1 MVSFRSMSGREKS
14 SPRPRLG
21 TLVFVSVGLATT
33 LAIALLTQAGLSML
47 SGVRAYVGGEGL
59 WSKSQK
65 DAVHWLHR
73 YAETRDERAWRQYLA
88 AVAVPLGDRMAR
100 EELQKPEPDNEIVR
114 RGFLQGRNHPDDLR
128 NMSWLF
134 RDFQWVPHMKRATV
148 IWERADAEI
157 AALVAAGERLRDAVR
172 RGAPRQA
179 LAPILAEIDAINA
192 RVTPLEDDFSFT
204 LGEAARRARSIV
216 LQGVAAAA
224 LLLFLLGA
232 FVVRR
237 LIREITTSE
246 ERYRTVTETATD
258 GIVSLDERG
267 RILFANSAAGRI
279 LGHPPHDLLGRHFEE
294 LLPERFHE
302 GPGSF
307 LRRFGDGSSAEPASA
322 VRVHARH
329 QKGHEVPLEVSFGE
343 TGGGRRRV
351 YTGILRDVTRKLQS
365 EQQIERLA
373 YHDLLTGLPNRAL
386 FHDRLANTL
395 TRAQRQDEKVAVMF
409 LDLDEFKSINDSL
422 GHTRGDAVLREI
434 GSRLKSCLRG
444 QDTAARLGGDEF
456 IVFLPQVGD
465 TMEVAQVAAKILSAI
480 ARPMEI
486 DGESLFLTASIGI
499 SVFPTDGKDRETL
512 LSHADTAMYRAK
524 EQGSNTFEFFT
535 PEMNRQL
542 LARREIEQSL
552 SRALDRG
559 ELTLH
564 YQPIWRT
571 LDERIV
577 GLEALLRWDHT
588 DPNTLFPDEFR
599 AVTQNSPLML
609 PVGDWVLKTA
619 CEQLRQWRRR
629 GLPLERLSVN
639 LPARQLQ
646 RKDLVENVDRVLLE
660 SDLGPEDVHLEVPE
674 TAAMKNVELT
684 MRALAGLKE
693 RGIRILMDD
702 FGSGHASI
710 GHLRRFPVDALKID
724 RNFVDQID
732 RSASGAAIVR
742 AIVSLAHGIGL
753 SVIAEGVAREAQLD
767 FLKRHSCD
775 EFQGYLRSRPLPP
788 EAAAAL
794 VSAQNR

>member
-1 MVSFRSMSGREKS
+1 MSGREKS
-14 SPRPRLG
+14 LPHPRLG
-21 TLVFVSVGLATT
+21 TLVVVGVGLATT
-33 LAIALLTQAGLSML
+33 IAIALLTMGGLSIL

-73 YAETRDERAWRQYLA
+73 YAETRDESAWRQYLA
-88 AVAVPLGDRMAR
+88 AIAVPLGDRLAR
-100 EELQKPEPDNEIVR
+100 EELQKPKSDYEVVR
-114 RGFLQGRNHPDDLR
+114 RGFILGRNHPDDVR

-134 RDFQWVPHMKRATV
+134 RDFQWVPHMKRAIV

-157 AALVAAGERLRDAVR
+157 TALVAAGERLRDAVR

-179 LAPILAEIDAINA
+179 MAPILTEIDAVNA

-204 LGEAARRARSIV
+204 LGEVARRARSVV

-237 LIREITTSE
+237 LIREVTASE

-279 LGHPPHDLLGRHFEE
+279 LGHPPHGLLGRHFEE

-307 LRRFGDGSSAEPASA
+307 LRRCFGDGNAAEPASA

-329 QKGHEVPLEVSFGE
+329 PKGHEVPLEVSFGE
-343 TGGGRRRV
+343 TGGGRHRV
-351 YTGILRDVTRKLQS
+351 YTGVLRDVTRKLQS

-395 TRAQRQDEKVAVMF
+395 TRARRQDEKVAVMF
-409 LDLDEFKSINDSL
+409 LDLDEFKTINDSL
-422 GHTRGDAVLREI
+422 GHNRGDAVLREI

-456 IVFLPQVGD
+456 IVFLPQVGE
-465 TMEVAQVAAKILSAI
+465 TVEVAQVASKILSAI

-486 DGESLFLTASIGI
+486 DGESLSLTGSIGI
-499 SVFPTDGKDRETL
+499 SVFPTDGVDRETL

-542 LARREIEQSL
+542 VARREIEQSL
-552 SRALDRG
+552 SRALERG

-588 DPNTLFPDEFR
+588 DPNKLFSDEFR

-646 RKDLVENVDRVLLE
+646 RKDLVENMDRVLLE
-660 SDLGPEDVHLEVPE
+660 SDLGPEDVHLEIPE

-693 RGIRILMDD
+693 RGIHILMDD

-724 RNFVDQID
+724 RNFVEQID

-753 SVIAEGVAREAQLD
+753 SVIAEGVTREGQLD
-767 FLKRHSCD
+767 FLKRHACD
-775 EFQGYLRSRPLPP
+775 EFQGHLRSRPLPP

>member
-1 MVSFRSMSGREKS
+1 MKS
-14 SPRPRLG
+14 PGKPWPGPRQG
-21 TLVFVSVGLATT
+21 TLVLVSLGLATT
-33 LAIALLTQAGLSML
+33 LALALLTQAGLSMM
-47 SGVRAYVGGEGL
+47 SGVRAYVGGESL
-59 WSKSQK
+59 WSKGQK

-73 YAETRDERAWRQYLA
+73 YAETRDESDYRAYLS

-100 EELQKPEPDNEIVR
+100 EELQKPKPDEDVVR
-114 RGFLQGRNHPDDLR
+114 EGFVQGRNHPDDVR
-128 NMSWLF
+128 SMSLLF
-134 RDFQWVPHMKRATV
+134 RDFQWVPHMKRAIR
-148 IWERADAEI
+148 IWEQGDVEI
-157 AALVAAGERLRDAVR
+157 ATLVASGERLRDAVVR
-172 RGAPRQA
+172 KAPRQA
-179 LAPILAEIDAINA
+179 LAPILAEIDAVDA

-204 LGEAARRARSIV
+204 LGEAARWARRVV
-216 LQGVAAAA
+216 LQGLVAGA

-232 FVVRR
+232 FVVRK
-237 LIREITTSE
+237 LIQEIATSE

-258 GIVSLDERG
+258 GIVSLDDRG

-279 LGHPPHDLLGRHFEE
+279 LGHPADDLLGRHFEE
-294 LLPERFHE
+294 LLPERFRE
-302 GPGSF
+302 APGSF
-307 LRRFGDGSSAEPASA
+307 LRRCFGDGVSAGPATA
-322 VRVHARH
+322 VRMHARH
-329 QKGHEVPLEVSFGE
+329 EQGHEVPLEVSFGE

-386 FHDRLANTL
+386 FHDRLAQTL
-395 TRAQRQDEKVAVMF
+395 VRARRQDEKVAVMF
-409 LDLDEFKSINDSL
+409 LDLDEFKMINDSL

-456 IVFLPQVGD
+456 IVFLPQVGE
-465 TMEVAQVAAKILSAI
+465 TVEVAQVASKILNAI
-480 ARPMEI
+480 SRPMEI
-486 DGESLFLTASIGI
+486 EGESLTLTGSIGI
-499 SVFPTDGKDRETL
+499 SVFPTDGADRETL
-512 LSHADTAMYRAK
+512 LSHADIAMYRAK

-552 SRALDRG
+552 AGALERG
-559 ELTLH
+559 ELTLY

-577 GLEALLRWDHT
+577 GLEALLRWDKV
-588 DPNTLFPDEFR
+588 DPDKLLPEEFQ

-609 PVGDWVLKTA
+609 PVGDWVLKAA

-639 LPARQLQ
+639 LAARQLQ
-646 RKDLVENVDRVLLE
+646 RRDLVEAVDRVLLE
-660 SDLGPEDVHLEVPE
+660 SELGPEDVHLEIPE
-674 TAAMKNVELT
+674 IAAMKNVDLT
-684 MRALAGLKE
+684 IRALASLKE

-724 RNFVDQID
+724 RSFVDHID
-732 RSASGAAIVR
+732 QSASGAAIAR
-742 AIVSLAHGIGL
+742 AIISLAHGIGL
-753 SVIAEGVAREAQLD
+753 SVIAEGVAREGQLD

-775 EFQGYLRSRPLPP
+775 EFQGFLRSRPLRP

-794 VSAQNR
+794 VAAQNR

>member
-1 MVSFRSMSGREKS
+1 MKGPEKFS
-14 SPRPRLG
+14 AKRRR
-21 TLVFVSVGLATT
+21 TLVFVSVALATT
-33 LAIALLTQAGLSML
+33 IGIAVLTEAGLSVL

-59 WSKSQK
+59 WSKGQK

-73 YAETRDERAWRQYLA
+73 YAETRDDSAWRAYLA
-88 AVAVPLGDRMAR
+88 AVAVPLGGRIAR
-100 EELQKPEPDNEIVR
+100 EELQKPKPDDEVVR
-114 RGFLQGRNHPDDLR
+114 RGFLQGRNHPDDVR

-134 RDFQWVPHMKRATV
+134 RDFQWVPHLKRATR
-148 IWERADAEI
+148 IWEQGDAEI
-157 AALVAAGERLRDAVR
+157 AALVAAGERLHDAVR
-172 RGAPRQA
+172 RGAPPQA
-179 LAPILAEIDAINA
+179 LAPILAEIDAVNA

-204 LGEAARRARSIV
+204 LGEAARQARSVV
-216 LQGVAAAA
+216 LQGVVAGAF
-224 LLLFLLGA
+224 LLFLLGA
-232 FVVRR
+232 YVVRK
-237 LIREITTSE
+237 LVHEIATSE

-258 GIVSLDERG
+258 GIVSLDEHG
-267 RILFANSAAGRI
+267 LILFANSAAGRI
-279 LGHPPHDLLGRHFEE
+279 LGHAAHDLVGRPFEE
-294 LLPERFHE
+294 LLPERFRE
-302 GPGSF
+302 GDGSF
-307 LRRFGDGSSAEPASA
+307 LRRCFGDGNSAEPATA

-343 TGGGRRRV
+343 TGGGRRRI

-395 TRAQRQDEKVAVMF
+395 IRALRQDEKVAVMF
-409 LDLDEFKSINDSL
+409 LDLDEFKTINDSL
-422 GHTRGDAVLREI
+422 GHIRGDAVLREI

-456 IVFLPQVGD
+456 IVFLPQVGE
-465 TMEVAQVAAKILSAI
+465 TVEVAQVAAKILNAI
-480 ARPMEI
+480 AHPMEI
-486 DGESLFLTASIGI
+486 DGESLSLTGSIGI
-499 SVFPTDGKDRETL
+499 SVFPTDGVDRETL

-542 LARREIEQSL
+542 VARREIEQSL
-552 SRALDRG
+552 SRALEHG

-577 GLEALLRWDHT
+577 GLEAMLRWDQR
-588 DPNTLFPDEFR
+588 DPYKLFPEEFR

-619 CEQLRQWRRR
+619 CDQLRQWRRQ
-629 GLPLERLSVN
+629 GLPLEWLSVN
-639 LPARQLQ
+639 VAARQLQ
-646 RKDLVENVDRVLLE
+646 RKHLVENVDRVLVE
-660 SDLGPEDVHLEVPE
+660 SDLGPEDVHLEISE
-674 TAAMKNVELT
+674 IAAMKNVELT
-684 MRALAGLKE
+684 MRALEALKE
-693 RGIRILMDD
+693 RGIRILIDD

-724 RNFVDQID
+724 CNFIEQID

-742 AIVSLAHGIGL
+742 AIISLAHGIGL
-753 SVIAEGVAREAQLD
+753 SVIAEGVTREGQLD
-767 FLKRHSCD
+767 FLKRHACD
-775 EFQGYLRSRPLPP
+775 QFQGSLRSRPLPAD
-788 EAAAAL
+788 AAAAL